1 MHKIVRDGVELEINT
16 RLPVLPLKEVV
27 IFPYMTFP
35 LLVGRESSLRA
46 VQEAMTLD
54 RVIFLTAQK
63 DVTIDEPG
71 KDDLHRVGVIAR
83 ILQVLKLPNGL
94 MKVLVEGLIRARIN
108 RFLPITDHFEVRID
122 IIREDEELFPEILAI
137 MRRATAL
144 FKDYVH
150 INRNI
155 PDEVLLVLENIEHPQ
170 RLADFVAAHLQREM
184 KTKQHLLEAP
194 QVKEQLLYV
203 AEILESEIEI
213 LEIERNIE
221 DKVRGRIQRTQRHYW
236 LQEQMRAIQEELG
249 ENPEGD
255 GELAKLREKIKQ
267 AGMLPEAEEKALE
280 ELEKLGN
287 IPPISPEAT
296 VIRNYLDWLLAV
308 PWKNRTEDTL
318 NIAGAKKILD
328 EDHYG
333 LEKPKERIL
342 EHLAVL
348 KLVKQIKGPI
358 LCLVGPPGVG
368 KTSLGKSIARAMGR
382 NFVRVSLGGV
392 RDEAEIRG
400 HRRTYIGALPGKIVQ
415 SMKRVKTVNPVFLL
429 DEVDKMSV
437 DFRGDPS
444 SALLEVLDPEQN
456 KAFNDHYLEVDY
468 DLSQVLFITTANVR
482 SQIPE
487 PLQDRMEIIN
497 LPGYLEHEKLAIAK
511 GFLIPKLLKEHG
523 LSLENLAF
531 EDKAVLKIIR
541 EYTREAGVRN
551 VERELS
557 SICRKVAKA
566 LVSTNGSAEKSPSAL
581 IAIATTGEVRE
592 SSIET
597 STTTIPLVEAAPAQ
611 KKITITTANLSKYLG
626 VPQHLQRMLADK
638 LTIGSATGMAWT
650 PYGGDV
656 LEIQVSLMPGK
667 GALMLTGKLG
677 EVMKESAKAA
687 LTYARTNAARLGI
700 TGRFWKDTDIH
711 IHIPEG
717 AISKDG
723 PSAGITIATALI
735 SALSG
740 REVRRDVAMT
750 GEITLRGSVLGIG
763 GLNEKILAAQRFGI
777 RHVILPAENEK
788 DLKELPAPLRK
799 GMTITKV
806 KHIDEVLA
814 ILLAEKVE
822 AETPNVAE
830 LPETETVKKPKMP
843 RLRHGL
849 AEQPAVVN

>member
-1 MHKIVRDGVELEINT
+1 MHKIVRDGVELEINA

-46 VQEAMTLD
+46 VQEAMMLD

-71 KDDLHRVGVIAR
+71 KEDLHRVGVIAR

-94 MKVLVEGLIRARIN
+94 MKVLVEGLVRARIN
-108 RFLPITDHFEVRID
+108 RFLPITDHFEVRLD
-122 IIREDEELFPEILAI
+122 IIDEENQEASPEILAI
-137 MRRATAL
+137 MRRTAAL
-144 FKDYVH
+144 FKDYVR

-155 PDEVLLVLENIEHPQ
+155 PDEVLLALENIDRPQ
-170 RLADFVAAHLQREM
+170 RLADFTAAYLQREM
-184 KTKQHLLEAP
+184 KTKQHILETP
-194 QVKEQLLYV
+194 QAKEQLLYV

-213 LEIERNIE
+213 LEIEHNIE

-249 ENPEGD
+249 EGPEGD

-267 AGMLPEAEEKALE
+267 AGMPAEAAEKAVE

-308 PWKNRTEDTL
+308 PWTNRTEDAL
-318 NIAGAKKILD
+318 DIAQARRILD

-348 KLVKQIKGPI
+348 KLVKKIKGPI

-392 RDEAEIRG
+392 RDEAEVRG
-400 HRRTYIGALPGKIVQ
+400 HRRTYIGALPGKILQ

-429 DEVDKMSV
+429 DEIDKMSV

-482 SQIPE
+482 AQIPE

-523 LSLENLAF
+523 LSAENLAF
-531 EDKAVLKIIR
+531 DDKALLKIVR

-551 VERELS
+551 LERELS
-557 SICRKVAKA
+557 SICRKVTKT
-566 LVSTNGSAEKSPSAL
+566 LVSVNGDAEKSRPANEAPVAVDDSQA
-581 IAIATTGEVRE
+581 AAAVVAAT
-592 SSIET
+592 
-597 STTTIPLVEAAPAQ
+597 Q
-611 KKITITTANLSKYLG
+611 KKITITPVNLSKYLG
-626 VPQHLQRMLADK
+626 VCQYPQRKLADE
-638 LTIGSATGMAWT
+638 LAIGSATGMAWT

-667 GALMLTGKLG
+667 GALVLTGKLG

-687 LTYARTNAARLGI
+687 LTYARTNATRLGI
-700 TGRFWKDTDIH
+700 TGRFWKGTDIH
-711 IHIPEG
+711 VHIPEG

-735 SALSG
+735 SALS
-740 REVRRDVAMT
+740 RRKVRRDISMT

-763 GLNEKILAAQRFGI
+763 GLNEKVLAAQRFGI
-777 RHVILPAENEK
+777 RHIIIPQENEK
-788 DLKELPAPLRK
+788 DIKELPAPLRK
-799 GMTITKV
+799 GMKITKV
-806 KHIDEVLA
+806 KHIDDVLA
-814 ILLAEKVE
+814 VVLAEKVE
-822 AETPNVAE
+822 AEPQPAVE
-830 LPETETVKKPKMP
+830 LPKTETAKKSPIP
-843 RLRHGL
+843 HLRRR
-849 AEQPAVVN
+849 AVQQPAVVN